1 MTFYRVNI
9 KVVVLKDKQAE
20 LLEAVK
26 EKKGCDDLQTYFG
39 EHFGKVLTRSL
50 GQAKKLG
57 GAKDLSG
64 SLLTCAVADERGD
77 FIFNYGLQGP
87 YEDLVRYLENSYVQS
102 ILKFISPYS
111 KSMMYRPYDKEK
123 KPHGDF
129 YVHIGEGGFNFKLPH
144 MKLVGATSASVHA
157 SKPVPAT
164 NSYSAVAKAG
174 GVKARVSSLP
184 PPPPLCPLGT
194 VSQNLTNKMREAKKV
209 DQEHA
214 KAEADLKELQKKLKE
229 LAAKRTTLKGEVT
242 DLKKELKKLME
253 EEEEE
258 DDSDSDSDE
267 EEEDSDSDDEE

>member
-9 KVVVLKDKQAE
+9 KVVVPKDKQAE

-26 EKKGCDDLQTYFG
+26 EKKDCSDLQTYFG

-50 GQAKKLG
+50 SQAKKVS

-77 FIFNYGLQGP
+77 FVFNYGLQGP
-87 YEDLVRYLENSYVQS
+87 YDDLVRFLENSYVQS

-144 MKLVGATSASVHA
+144 MKLVGSASAPVHA

-164 NSYSAVAKAG
+164 NSYSAVAKAAG
-174 GVKARVSSLP
+174 AKARVSSLP

-194 VSQNLTNKMREAKKV
+194 VSQNLTYKMREVKKV
-209 DQEHA
+209 EQDHA

-229 LAAKRTTLKGEVT
+229 LAAKRMTLKGEVA

-258 DDSDSDSDE
+258 SEDE
-267 EEEDSDSDDEE
+267 ESDDEEDSDSDDDDE